1 MKKLFTL
8 LAIALI
14 AIGAVAQDE
23 VEAQSEPQGSGN
35 KMAFVVG
42 GPEKSYNQIKVV
54 NHTALP
60 EFQCR
65 VCRLNEDNSIKTV
78 YGFYNLKGYDD
89 TDSNTDKVKRGE
101 RIGIQ
106 MPNDFPVEVTF
117 SVEYID
123 RPFYD
128 AIVIYVNG
136 EHPNYEETF

>member
-8 LAIALI
+8 LVIALI

-23 VEAQSEPQGSGN
+23 ANESRK
-35 KMAFVVG
+35 KMTFVVG

-54 NHTALP
+54 NHTSLP

-78 YGFYNLKGYDD
+78 SGFYNLKGYDD
-89 TDSNTDKVKRGE
+89 IDSNTDRVKRGE

-117 SVEYID
+117 TIEYRD
-123 RPFYD
+123 YPFYD
-128 AIVIYVNG
+128 AIIIYVNG
-136 EHPNYEETF
+136 EHPDYDNTF